1 MLFFCLC
8 VAGLWGFHELPVA
21 RFPDIAFPMTTITI
35 TQPGASPS
43 QLEAEVTRR
52 VEDSV
57 ATIPNIKRVM
67 SNVSE
72 GVSVTSI
79 EFRLEADLAT
89 ALDDTRDAVT
99 RIRTALPQDL
109 QGPVP
114 AKVAIGGSPM
124 TNAAVATMARDARN
138 RGY

>member
-1 MLFFCLC
+1 
-8 VAGLWGFHELPVA
+8 
-21 RFPDIAFPMTTITI
+21 MTTITI

-99 RIRTALPQDL
+99 RIRTDLPQDI
-109 QGPVP
+109 QEPVIS
-114 AKVAIGGSPM
+114 KVEIGGPPM
-124 TNAAVATMARDARN
+124 TYAVVAPTFRDRHSVVKGRRWSDALGPGCSRI
-138 RGY
+138 

>member
-1 MLFFCLC
+1 
-8 VAGLWGFHELPVA
+8 
-21 RFPDIAFPMTTITI
+21 MTTITS

-72 GVSVTSI
+72 GVSVPSI

-89 ALDDTRDAVT
+89 ALDDTRDAAP
-99 RIRTALPQDL
+99 RLRTDPPQDIHEPL
-109 QGPVP
+109 ISTVYI
-114 AKVAIGGSPM
+114 AASLMTTAVVAPNFPLGRTSWFL
-124 TNAAVATMARDARN
+124 
-138 RGY
+138 